1 LYQNKHDVQNAPPS
15 EGASTP
21 AIPMPSLSH
30 LSVKSK
36 LIMMLLAVSGF
47 SILVTALLGYRS
59 GQSNLTNRAFD
70 QLTSVRASKAHQI
83 ENYFRNISNHTQT
96 LSEDPSIIAAVQEF
110 SSAYNQLGKLSVPQT
125 YKDKLASYYG
135 EMFLP
140 RLKADRSG
148 TPILQ
153 SYLLKPAAS
162 NYLQYHYIAANPNP
176 VGKKQLMNQAADA
189 SPYSMVHGRYHPI
202 FRNLIERFGYYDMFL
217 ISPDGTIVYTVFKET
232 DFASNLMSGPYR
244 DSNLARL
251 VRKVKDAK
259 QKDFTRLIDFEA
271 YAPSYDAPAAF
282 IAAPIYKQ
290 SQLLG
295 ILAFQM
301 PVNEINNVMTG
312 NRRWKEDGLGSS
324 GETYL
329 VGSDRLMRSISR
341 FMIEDPKAY
350 ISILRKLSV
359 KEDIIKRI
367 QQFETSILLQRV
379 DTKGVSEA
387 LAGKE
392 GTEIIR
398 DYRNIPVLSSFAPL
412 KIDGLDW
419 VILSEMNLSE
429 AFAPIHSFQR
439 QVLITATLLIL
450 LITLL
455 AMALAHL
462 FVKPI
467 NKLIASARRVA
478 AGELTTIPAVE
489 SGDEFGELGR
499 SFNSMV
505 LALRSQQELVER
517 KNQEN
522 EQLLLSVFPPSIAR
536 RLQRGDSH
544 IAEEISNVA
553 VLVSDLS
560 GFTTLSRSLTA
571 SESVAILNDLVAGF
585 DDAADLHGIEKI
597 KTNGDSYLA
606 VCGLSAPY
614 LDHDKRAI
622 DFAIEMVA
630 IVRRFNLERGLQL
643 GIQIG
648 INSGDIVA
656 GIVGKSK
663 VIYDVWGE
671 TVNHAVALKDVC
683 PPGTIVVSQTVH
695 HRLEDLYQFEELSG
709 GSNRQ
714 TADINAWRLKSNLI
728 PINLEKR
735 VYT

>member
-1 LYQNKHDVQNAPPS
+1 
-15 EGASTP
+15 
-21 AIPMPSLSH
+21 MPLLNQLSI
-30 LSVKSK
+30 KSK

-110 SSAYNQLGKLSVPQT
+110 NAAYGQLNEVNLPQQLRQ
-125 YKDKLASYYG
+125 KVASYYTDQ
-135 EMFLP
+135 FLP
-140 RLKADRSG
+140 RLKTERSG

-162 NYLQYHYIAANPNP
+162 NYLQYQYIAANPNP
-176 VGKKQLMNQAADA
+176 IGKKQLLNQANDG
-189 SPYSMVHGRYHPI
+189 SPYSTVHGRYHPI
-202 FRNLIERFGYYDMFL
+202 FRNLIDRFGYYDMFL
-217 ISPDGTIVYTVFKET
+217 INPEGTVVYTVFKET
-232 DFASNLMSGPYR
+232 DFASNLQNGPYR
-244 DSNLARL
+244 NSNLARL
-251 VRKVKDAK
+251 VRTVRDSKERG
-259 QKDFTRLIDFEA
+259 FTKLIDFEA
-271 YAPSYDAPAAF
+271 YAPSYNAPAAF
-282 IAAPIYKQ
+282 IAAPIYNK
-290 SQLLG
+290 SELVG

-312 NRRWKEDGLGSS
+312 NRQWKEDGLGTS

-341 FMIEDPKAY
+341 FLIEDPKAY
-350 ISILRKLSV
+350 IGILRSLSV
-359 KEDIIKRI
+359 KEDIINRI
-367 QQFETSILLQRV
+367 QSV
-379 DTKGVSEA
+379 NTKGVNEA
-387 LAGKE
+387 LAGRQ

-412 KIDGLDW
+412 RIDGLDW
-419 VILSEMNLSE
+419 VILSEMDLSE
-429 AFAPIHSFQR
+429 AYAPIYSFQR
-439 QVLITATLLIL
+439 QVLISATLLIL

-467 NKLIASARRVA
+467 NTLIASARKVA
-478 AGELTTIPAVE
+478 AGELTTIPTLD

-505 LALRSQQELVER
+505 LSLRNQRELVEQ

-522 EQLLLSVFPPSIAR
+522 EHLLLSVFPASIAK
-536 RLQRGDSH
+536 RLQRGDKH
-544 IAEEISNVA
+544 IAEDISNVA
-553 VLVSDLS
+553 VLFSDLS
-560 GFTTLSRSLTA
+560 GFSKLAGSLTA

-585 DDAADLHGIEKI
+585 DDAAELHGIEKI
-597 KTNGDSYLA
+597 KTIGDSYLA

-622 DFAIEMVA
+622 DFAIEMLGV
-630 IVRRFNLERGLQL
+630 VRRFNLERGLQL

-663 VIYDVWGE
+663 VIYDIWGE
-671 TVNHAVALKDVC
+671 TVNHAVHLKDAC
-683 PPGTIVVSQTVH
+683 PPGAILVSQAVH
-695 HRLEDLYQFEELSG
+695 HRLEDLYQFEELVSLE
-709 GSNRQ
+709 NRHP
-714 TADINAWRLKSNLI
+714 AALKAWRLKSNLI
-728 PINLEKR
+728 PIKPEQR
-735 VYT
+735 VYTS